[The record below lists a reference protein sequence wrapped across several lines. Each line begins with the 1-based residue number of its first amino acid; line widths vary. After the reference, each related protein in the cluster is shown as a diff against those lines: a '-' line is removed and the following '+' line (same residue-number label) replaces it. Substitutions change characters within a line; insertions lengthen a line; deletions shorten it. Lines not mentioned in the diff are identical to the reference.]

1 MYHRVGVLN
10 ADTVSTTMR
19 LHDVHHRIICIFRR
33 PIALPLQHH
42 HDRRDGLGAGLNHPL
57 HRVVVRELGQVAA
70 AVFDDIDFIT
80 VVNRLNRRERYAGL
94 GPQSGQDDFF
104 LAALFDGSDEVL
116 VVLGIHR

>member
-19 LHDVHHRIICIFRR
+19 LHDVHHRIVCIFQR

-80 VVNRLNRRERYAGL
+80 VVNGLYRRQRNAGFS
-94 GPQSGQDDFF
+94 PKPGQKNFF
-104 LAALFDGSDEVL
+104 LAAFFDGGDKVF